1 MFKQLLFLLVFIFFT
16 PMSFAQLADHS
27 FDTSIEE
34 GGIYIIAQIQIR
46 DPNQNLVGF
55 IETDRVTVEDLED
68 LSLIL
73 DDLSKN
79 SEFTKIVI
87 IDDVQYQVIT
97 GVGDA
102 KFLSD
107 ELLSR
112 SAITNDGKSLAF
124 VNYDGFPV
132 KSGDLVITTWTMIRP
147 A

>member
-1 MFKQLLFLLVFIFFT
+1 
-16 PMSFAQLADHS
+16 MSFAQLADHS
-27 FDTSIEE
+27 FNTSIEE

-97 GVGDA
+97 GIGDA

-107 ELLSR
+107 ELISR

>member
-1 MFKQLLFLLVFIFFT
+1 
-16 PMSFAQLADHS
+16 MSFAQLADHS

-55 IETDRVTVEDLED
+55 IETDRVTVEDLEN

-97 GVGDA
+97 GIGDA

-107 ELLSR
+107 ELISR

>member
-1 MFKQLLFLLVFIFFT
+1 
-16 PMSFAQLADHS
+16 MSFAQLADHS

-107 ELLSR
+107 ELISR

>member
-1 MFKQLLFLLVFIFFT
+1 M
-16 PMSFAQLADHS
+16 
-27 FDTSIEE
+27 
-34 GGIYIIAQIQIR
+34 
-46 DPNQNLVGF
+46 
-55 IETDRVTVEDLED
+55 
-68 LSLIL
+68 
-73 DDLSKN
+73 SKN

>member
-1 MFKQLLFLLVFIFFT
+1 
-16 PMSFAQLADHS
+16 MSFAQLADHS